1 MKENRTIDMKQKL
14 EGHKM
19 APPAGLWE
27 GISSEMGLQKEPAP
41 KAVAIGRWQWV
52 AAMFLAL
59 VGFFLVYQFS
69 QDEPLPQV
77 AHTSQKQEAPTTKE
91 ANPENQPLALADI
104 PHRAL
109 TKVSPKTPVEVS
121 QPSPVKTVQEVTEE
135 NAQQVS
141 EETASQQVSEETS
154 QQPSVVTSHRPHTE
168 GHHQTANYHTRQT
181 SVSST
186 DSQWSIGLNA
196 SGGLLAASSSS
207 QRSIG
212 QSDYPVSGEFN
223 YNNFVD
229 KDNNFVDKVSSW
241 PSTSSEVYDYE
252 AKHRLPMSLGLS
264 VYYQLNPRLAFQTG
278 VNYTYLYSEFSTPLY
293 PNIYREQKLH
303 YLGVPVGLSW
313 QFWKTS
319 GFSFYLSGS
328 VMLQKCLNE
337 KPWQWSFNAS
347 AGAEYAI
354 TPLLGLY
361 LEPSLGYYFH
371 DGTSFEHYYKEHP
384 LAPSIEFGLRLHIS
398 GK

>member
-1 MKENRTIDMKQKL
+1 MKENWTTDMKQKL

-19 APPAGLWE
+19 ASPAGLWE
-27 GISSEMGLQKEPAP
+27 GISSEMGLQKEPAL
-41 KAVAIGRWQWV
+41 KTVAIKRWQWV

-59 VGFFLVYQFS
+59 VGSFLVYQFS

-229 KDNNFVDKVSSW
+229 KVSSW

-337 KPWQWSFNAS
+337 KPWQWSVNAS

>member
-1 MKENRTIDMKQKL
+1 MKENWTTDMKQKL

-41 KAVAIGRWQWV
+41 KTVAIKRWQWV

-69 QDEPLPQV
+69 QDESLPQV

-223 YNNFVD
+223 Y
-229 KDNNFVDKVSSW
+229 NNFVDKVSSW

>member
-1 MKENRTIDMKQKL
+1 MKENWTTDMKQKL

-19 APPAGLWE
+19 TPPAGLWE
-27 GISSEMGLQKEPAP
+27 GISSEMGLQENPVSKT
-41 KAVAIGRWQWV
+41 VTIRLWHWIV
-52 AAMFLAL
+52 AAMLLAL
-59 VGFFLVYQFS
+59 VGFFALYQFP
-69 QDEPLPQV
+69 QDESFPLVAQMPQE
-77 AHTSQKQEAPTTKE
+77 QETPMMKKE
-91 ANPENQPLALADI
+91 SSDEQPLVLADS
-104 PHRAL
+104 PQRNH
-109 TKVSPKTPVEVS
+109 TQVSPKIAEDTTPQDAEEASS
-121 QPSPVKTVQEVTEE
+121 QQDTEKTS
-135 NAQQVS
+135 AQQV
-141 EETASQQVSEETS
+141 EAETPQQT
-154 QQPSVVTSHRPHTE
+154 SVVTHRQQHSEEQHYTA
-168 GHHQTANYHTRQT
+168 HHPTKQLSAPKSRN
-181 SVSST
+181 
-186 DSQWSIGLNA
+186 QWSVGLNA
-196 SGGLLAASSSS
+196 SGGLLASTSQSSM
-207 QRSIG
+207 G
-212 QSDYPVSGEFN
+212 QSYVYDSEYYDSG
-223 YNNFVD
+223 
-229 KDNNFVDKVSSW
+229 VSSTTQPI
-241 PSTSSEVYDYE
+241 PSSTTYDVE
-252 AKHRLPMSLGLS
+252 AKHRLPVTLGLS
-264 VYYQLNPRLAFQTG
+264 VHYQLNACLALLTG
-278 VNYTYLYSEFSTPLY
+278 VNYTYLYSEFSKPLY
-293 PNIYREQKLH
+293 PNVYREQKLH